1 LLQLICFDS
10 PLQGL
15 DPNGVTAVSHNCR
28 NIAAFVLEITAVH
41 RCFHNPQG
49 LPMNSTDCPPPSAS
63 PTPDLTSPHRRKLL
77 WGLPAGLMVQG
88 CGGGATAVAAA
99 VSPTGVDPVVNPPAN
114 PPPGPTPTPTPTPTP
129 SLIVTSTW
137 AARPAASASLGQGM
151 WVSDVG
157 VGGSLWFS
165 NGISWMPV
173 SNPLVLAHKFS
184 NARMDASV
192 GANADVLLDSHLI
205 PAFLLGPASSL
216 RITAAF
222 SFPGSGTANKA
233 PQIRA
238 YFGVGK
244 YAVSS
249 QPLLDSRGQFTF
261 QKSFLLNVTL
271 QNRNALSSNQ
281 IRPNDY
287 GIGASGNAFSTS
299 SIDFSQDV
307 TVGFG
312 ALNNSNSLSADDQ
325 QMLDWFCIELIA

>member
-1 LLQLICFDS
+1 M
-10 PLQGL
+10 
-15 DPNGVTAVSHNCR
+15 
-28 NIAAFVLEITAVH
+28 
-41 RCFHNPQG
+41 NP
-49 LPMNSTDCPPPSAS
+49 TDCPPPAAS

-88 CGGGATAVAAA
+88 CGGGASAVAAA
-99 VSPTGVDPVVNPPAN
+99 VSPTGVDPVVSPPST
-114 PPPGPTPTPTPTPTP
+114 PTPSPTPTPTPTPT
-129 SLIVTSTW
+129 STSTSTTGLIATSTW

-165 NGISWMPV
+165 NGVSWMPV

-192 GANADVLLDSHLI
+192 GGNADVLLDSHLI
-205 PAFLLGPASSL
+205 PAFLLGLASSL
-216 RITAAF
+216 RITAAY

-238 YFGVGK
+238 YFGLGK

-249 QPLLDSRGQFTF
+249 QPLLDTRGQFTS

-271 QNRNALSSNQ
+271 QNRNALASNQ
-281 IRPNDY
+281 IRPIDY
-287 GIGASGNAFSTS
+287 AFGASGNAYSTS

-307 TVGFG
+307 TIGFG
-312 ALNNSNSLSADDQ
+312 ALNNSSSLSADDQ